1 MKASYL
7 FGSDGLVKLARY
19 IAPDTLFAF
28 NLDAVLTFET
38 EYSLAKKIS
47 DPIIATLKRLDSLA
61 KLAVITGR
69 TRNQMMAMLGFT
81 PQLLIG
87 NYGAEWPS
95 EEANRNW
102 HMIKLCLKWQE
113 QLYGKLCHLQDV
125 VIEFKGE
132 SISLHYHKAEN
143 PKQALADI
151 NAAIKTLNPS
161 PQKIDGDLV
170 VNLLPSETP
179 KRGRLLVA
187 LMETIGAN
195 RAVYIS
201 DYVADEELNNFK
213 DVDVFSIHFGENI
226 QTSAPYYLKK
236 PAALL
241 GLLNS
246 MVGILETH
254 GEIAAQGELPNVQ
267 MHKV

>member
-7 FGSDGLVKLARY
+7 FGSDGLIKLARY
-19 IAPDTLFAF
+19 VAPDTLFAF
-28 NLDAVLTFET
+28 NLDAVLTFGT
-38 EYSLAKKIS
+38 ENSLAKKIS
-47 DPIIATLKRLDSLA
+47 EPLIATLKRLDSLA

-69 TRNQMMAMLGFT
+69 PRNQMLAVLGFA
-81 PQLLIG
+81 PQMVIG
-87 NYGAEWPS
+87 NHGAEWPS

-113 QLYGKLCHLQDV
+113 QLYEKLCHLQDV
-125 VIEFKGE
+125 EIEFKGE

-151 NAAIKTLNPS
+151 NAVMKILEPS
-161 PQKIDGDLV
+161 PQKIDGDFI
-170 VNLLPSETP
+170 VNILPSETP
-179 KRGRLLVA
+179 KRGKLLVA
-187 LMETIGAN
+187 LMEKIGAN

-201 DYVADEELNNFK
+201 DYVADEELDNFK
-213 DVDVFSIHFGENI
+213 NVDVFSIHFGENI
-226 QTSAPYYLKK
+226 QTFAPYYLKK

-246 MVGILETH
+246 MVGILETY
-254 GEIAAQGELPNVQ
+254 GEVAGQSTVAHRVPRSD
-267 MHKV
+267 